1 MLGRVGLAAMVD
13 RRPGQLSGGQQQ
25 RVAIAR
31 ALIKKAPVLLLDE
44 PFVNLDYKLREGLRE
59 ELVDL
64 LRAERDT
71 IVINAST
78 DPREA
83 LQMGDAVILLAEG
96 RIVQSGPP
104 RQVYD
109 HPVTIRAAQV
119 GNDPP
124 INLIAAEL
132 SQGRLR
138 LRELAEF
145 PAEFPAEVLGL
156 PLPEGR
162 YTLGLRAHSVAQGGT
177 IPARVALTEVS
188 GSETVTHLQAAGQAL
203 VMLERRVTNH
213 PVGATLDLALDLAE
227 ALVFDAA
234 GNLIA
239 RRPAD
244 G

>member
-1 MLGRVGLAAMVD
+1 
-13 RRPGQLSGGQQQ
+13 
-25 RVAIAR
+25 
-31 ALIKKAPVLLLDE
+31 
-44 PFVNLDYKLREGLRE
+44 
-59 ELVDL
+59 
-64 LRAERDT
+64 
-71 IVINAST
+71 
-78 DPREA
+78 
-83 LQMGDAVILLAEG
+83 MGEHVILMAEG
-96 RIVQSGPP
+96 RMVQSGPP

-132 SQGRLR
+132 AQGRLR
-138 LRELAEF
+138 LRDLADL
-145 PAEFPAEVLGL
+145 PAEVLGL

-203 VMLERRVTNH
+203 VMLERTVTNH
-213 PVGATLDLALDLAE
+213 AIGATLNLALDLAE